1 MQDVKGALR
10 DAARFWE
17 PRRVLYNA
25 LLSGVVV
32 LSAAVN
38 WQSFRAARPGPLLL
52 ALLLLGLLANLCY
65 SAAYLLECPLQA
77 ASRGADLAPWRWSL
91 WAAGTA
97 LSMLAASY
105 WMLDE
110 VLAGLSG

>member
-1 MQDVKGALR
+1 V
-10 DAARFWE
+10 RFWE

-25 LLSGVVV
+25 LLTGVVV
-32 LSAAVN
+32 LCAALN
-38 WQSFRAARPGPLLL
+38 WQSFRAVRPGPLLL
-52 ALLLLGLLANLCY
+52 ALLVLGLLANLCY
-65 SAAYLLECPLQA
+65 SAAYLLEWPLQA
-77 ASRGADLAPWRWSL
+77 ANRGAGFAPWRWSL

-97 LSMLAASY
+97 LSMLVASY